1 MRRILR
7 IANSV
12 RATSSAVNTIVDK
25 IDLLTDARLAAVT
38 SASGTLDP
46 ALSIQTINK
55 FSA

>member
-12 RATSSAVNTIVDK
+12 RATSNVVNTIVDK
-25 IDLLTDARLAAVT
+25 IDLLIDARLAAVT
-38 SASGTLDP
+38 SASGTLRP